1 MDNTCD
7 KLSDKQ
13 RTALDNVN
21 SDNTLGLAMKS
32 EFTDKSN
39 LLATKAFEIAEHASL
54 QSAKDAFESVLSL
67 AGASY
72 KRDAIDTRIV
82 EETRKGT
89 YTHEGT
95 NGGTLG
101 MIDKPS
107 DVEGWP
113 NYANGTAAVDA
124 DGDGIPDEWEKK
136 HGLNPNDKSDGAKY
150 NLSPSYTNL
159 EVYLNSLVEG
169 LFPTK

>member
-1 MDNTCD
+1 M
-7 KLSDKQ
+7 
-13 RTALDNVN
+13 
-21 SDNTLGLAMKS
+21 
-32 EFTDKSN
+32 
-39 LLATKAFEIAEHASL
+39 

-89 YTHEGT
+89 YTYEGT

-107 DVEGWP
+107 DVGGWP
-113 NYANGTAAVDA
+113 NYANGTAAVDT